1 MSARPGH
8 SEHQTGLV
16 IDVVTPGGNMF
27 AFSETH
33 QSLWV
38 NRNAHRFGF
47 IVRYRFGKEH
57 ITGYQP
63 EAWHLRYV
71 GTKAAT
77 EIYNSGLT
85 LDEYLNQ

>member
-1 MSARPGH
+1 M
-8 SEHQTGLV
+8 
-16 IDVVTPGGNMF
+16 
-27 AFSETH
+27 
-33 QSLWV
+33 

-47 IVRYRFGKEH
+47 IVRYQAGKEH

-71 GTKAAT
+71 GSNAAT